1 MKQERVWHIVQL
13 GTLPYG
19 SALDLQH
26 RMVEAR
32 YREVLE
38 TDTVLLLEH
47 EPVFTL
53 GRRGGKENL
62 KVPSRFLDLRGI
74 QVVRTERGGD
84 ITYHG
89 PGQIVAYP
97 IIHVK
102 SARLGVAEY
111 VEGLEEVMI
120 RTAGDWGVSARRS
133 SVNHGVWAGSRKLG
147 SVGIA
152 IRRGIAFHGIALN
165 VNLSLEPF
173 SWINPCGLV
182 GFSMTS
188 LEKEGARNLDMDL
201 VGDSV
206 IRHMETVFGIRAV
219 LVDAGTFE
227 RQFLRREGRLSA
239 QK

>member
-1 MKQERVWHIVQL
+1 MKRERVWHIVQL
-13 GTLPYG
+13 GTLAYG
-19 SALDLQH
+19 AALDLQH
-26 RMVEAR
+26 RMIEAR
-32 YREVLE
+32 YRGMLE

-53 GRRGGKENL
+53 GHKGGMENL
-62 KVPSRFLDLRGI
+62 KVPSRFIDRQGI
-74 QVVRTERGGD
+74 QVVRTERGGN

-97 IIHVK
+97 IIHMK

-120 RTAGDWGVSARRS
+120 RTAGDWGVSAQRS
-133 SVNHGVWAGSRKLG
+133 SVNHGVWVGPRKLG

-152 IRRGIAFHGIALN
+152 IRRGIAFHGMALN

-173 SWINPCGLV
+173 SWINPCGLA

-188 LEKEGARNLDMDL
+188 LKEEGAQNLDMVL
-201 VGDSV
+201 VEDGV
-206 IRHMETVFGIRAV
+206 IRHTEAVFGIRTV
-219 LVDAGTFE
+219 QVDAGTFE
-227 RQFLRREGRLSA
+227 RDFLR
-239 QK
+239 QKGCLCSQK